1 MKNITIGMDLGD
13 KNHVVCVLNAEGDV
27 IIETTVKN
35 DRESIDV
42 FFSKYKKATVA
53 IEASTHSPWISRLL
67 AALGCAVLVGNPR
80 KLRVI

>member
-1 MKNITIGMDLGD
+1 MKSITIGMDLGD

-35 DRESIDV
+35 NKESIDI

-67 AALGCAVLVGNPR
+67 AALG
-80 KLRVI
+80 VIAHLG